1 MQDALSRLCR
11 GGVVGGGG
19 AGFPTWKKLEA
30 KTKTLLINGAECEPL
45 LKSDQFYMLHRAGEL
60 VAAARVLGALT
71 EAEDVCIALKAHYHP
86 QVDALRQALKSSDAA
101 IRLCELPSVYPIG
114 DEQAIVHA
122 CTGLTVAPQALPGSV
137 GCTVVSVST
146 ALTALAALD
155 GTPVTTRLI
164 TVTGEVRQPG
174 LYEVPIGTLLS
185 DVLSAAGGARIGD
198 YAVLLGGP
206 MMGACVRMGDDC
218 PLTRTASGVIVL
230 PPDHLLVRRAE
241 LPLVHM
247 RNRAKAAC
255 IQCRFCTDL
264 CPRFLSGH
272 PMYPHRAMR
281 AFAADQTDATAL
293 LCMECGVCELS
304 ACPMGL
310 SPRRI
315 MAAMK
320 PALRQ
325 SGTKPDTDL
334 HPEQSAMRASRQLA
348 SSRLVHQ
355 INVAAYDMPV
365 PAEAIP
371 VAVTRVSIPLKQ
383 HIGAPTEPTVSVGD
397 HVRVGQT
404 IGRTPEGALGAD
416 VHASIDGIV
425 TRVGDCIDIQTEQS
439 GGHP

>member
-1 MQDALSRLCR
+1 MQDAWTRLCR

-19 AGFPTWKKLEA
+19 AGFPTWKKLESR
-30 KTKTLLINGAECEPL
+30 TKTLLINGAECEPL

-60 VAAARVLGALT
+60 VAAAQVLGTLT
-71 EAEDVCIALKAHYHP
+71 GAEDICIALKAHYHP
-86 QVDALRQALKSSDAA
+86 QVDALQKALTSSGTA

-122 CTGLTVAPQALPGSV
+122 CTGRTVAPQALPGSV
-137 GCTVVSVST
+137 DCTVVSVST
-146 ALTALAALD
+146 ALNALAALD
-155 GTPVTTRLI
+155 GTPVTSRLI
-164 TVTGEVRQPG
+164 TVTGEVRNPG
-174 LYEVPIGTLLS
+174 LYEVPIGTALC
-185 DVLSAAGGARIGD
+185 DVLSAAGGARISE

-206 MMGACVRMGDDC
+206 MMGTCVRMGDD
-218 PLTRTASGVIVL
+218 PPITRTAGGIIVL
-230 PPDHLLVRRAE
+230 PTHHLLVRRAE
-241 LPLVHM
+241 LSLEHM

-281 AFAADQTDATAL
+281 AFAANQTDATAL

-325 SGTKPDTDL
+325 SGAKPDTAL
-334 HPEQSAMRASRQLA
+334 HPDQSVMRPSRQLA
-348 SSRLVHQ
+348 SARLTQQ
-355 INVAAYDMPV
+355 INVVAYDMPV
-365 PAEAIP
+365 PAEA
-371 VAVTRVSIPLKQ
+371 VLVRASRVSIPRKQ
-383 HIGAPTEPTVSVGD
+383 HIGVPTEPIVSVGD
-397 HVRVGQT
+397 RVRVGQT

-425 TRVGDCIDIQTEQS
+425 TQVGDAIDIQTEQA
-439 GGHP
+439 GGRP